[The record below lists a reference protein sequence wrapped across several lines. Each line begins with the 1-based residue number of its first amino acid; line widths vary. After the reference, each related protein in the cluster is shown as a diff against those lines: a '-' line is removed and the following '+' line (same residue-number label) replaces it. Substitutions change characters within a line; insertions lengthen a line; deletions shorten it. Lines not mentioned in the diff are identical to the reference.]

1 MAIDPREILRQSDLF
16 AGIGPETMDAVLA
29 SSISRA
35 VEEDGY
41 FFFQGD
47 PATHVYILLAGRVK
61 LLQVTP
67 AGQQVI
73 MRVLTPGEAF
83 AGIALLR
90 PKAGYPLSAQAVEDS
105 TALAWE
111 APTLRALAEKD
122 PAISLNTA
130 RVISGYM
137 TEVQDRYRELATEKV
152 ERRIARTLLR
162 LAAQSGRKVAE
173 GVLIDIPL
181 TRQDIAQMTGT
192 TLFTVSRTLSEW
204 ERQGMLSIGRERVV
218 IKEPH
223 ALVTI
228 AEDLPDSRQA

>member
-1 MAIDPREILRQSDLF
+1 MLRQSDLF
-16 AGIGPETMDAVLA
+16 GGVAPEMLEAVLA
-29 SSISRA
+29 SGIHRA

-47 PATHVYILLAGRVK
+47 PATHVYVLLEGRVK

-83 AGIALLR
+83 AGIALLK
-90 PKAGYPLSAQAVEDS
+90 PKAGYPVSAQAVEDS

-111 APTLRALAEKD
+111 TPTLRELAQTD

-130 RVISGYM
+130 QVISGYM
-137 TEVQDRYRELATEKV
+137 TDIQDRYRELATEKV

-162 LAAQSGRKVAE
+162 LAAQSGRKVPE

-204 ERQGMLSIGRERVV
+204 ERQGLLDIGRERVV
-218 IKEPH
+218 ITAPH
-223 ALVTI
+223 GLVTI
-228 AEDLPDSRQA
+228 AEDLPDARQP

>member
-1 MAIDPREILRQSDLF
+1 MALDPRETLRQSDLF
-16 AGIGPETMDAVLA
+16 TGIGTDTMDAVLA
-29 SSISRA
+29 SSISRS

-47 PATHVYILLAGRVK
+47 PATHVYVLLIGRVK
-61 LLQVTP
+61 LHQVTP

-90 PKAGYPLSAQAVEDS
+90 PKAGYPVSAQAMEES

-111 APTLRALAEKD
+111 APTLRALAQGD

-130 RVISGYM
+130 QVISGYM
-137 TEVQDRYRELATEKV
+137 TDVQDRYRELATEKV

-162 LAAQSGRKVAE
+162 LASQSGRKVAE

-204 ERQGMLSIGRERVV
+204 ERQGMLSVGRERVV
-218 IKEPH
+218 IREPH
-223 ALVTI
+223 ALVRI
-228 AEDLPDSRQA
+228 AEDLATGR

>member
-1 MAIDPREILRQSDLF
+1 MPPDLRDLLQKSNLF
-16 AGIGPETMDAVLA
+16 GNVAPETLEAAL
-29 SSISRA
+29 SSAISRA
-35 VEEDGY
+35 VEEDAY

-47 PATHVYILLAGRVK
+47 LATHVYLLVEGRVK

-73 MRVLTPGEAF
+73 MRMLTPGETF
-83 AGIALLR
+83 AGIALLK
-90 PKAGYPLSAQAVEDS
+90 PKAGYPVSAQAVENS

-111 APTLRALAEKD
+111 APVLRSLAEQD
-122 PAISLNTA
+122 PAVALNTA
-130 RVISGYM
+130 QVVTGYM

-152 ERRIARTLLR
+152 ERRVARTLLR
-162 LAAQSGRKVAE
+162 LASQSGRKVEE

-204 ERQGMLSIGRERVV
+204 ERQGLLRIGRERVV
-218 IKEPH
+218 ITNPH
-223 ALVTI
+223 GLVAI
-228 AEDLPDSRQA
+228 AEDLPARG

>member
-1 MAIDPREILRQSDLF
+1 MALDPTEILRRSELF
-16 AGIGPETMDAVLA
+16 ARVGPDTMERVLA

-47 PATHVYILLAGRVK
+47 PATHVYVLLAGRVK

-73 MRVLTPGEAF
+73 MRVLIPGEAF
-83 AGIALLR
+83 APIALLKPR
-90 PKAGYPLSAQAVEDS
+90 AGYPVSAQAVEDS

-111 APTLRALAEKD
+111 APNLRALAQKD
-122 PAISLNTA
+122 AVISLNA
-130 RVISGYM
+130 AQVISGYM

-204 ERQGMLSIGRERVV
+204 ERQGLLSIGRERV
-218 IKEPH
+218 IIREPH
-223 ALVTI
+223 GLVKI
-228 AEDLPDSRQA
+228 AEDLPT

>member
-1 MAIDPREILRQSDLF
+1 MALDPSEILRQSELF

-29 SSISRA
+29 SGISRA

-47 PATHVYILLAGRVK
+47 PATHVYVLLAGRVK

-83 AGIALLR
+83 APIALLKPR
-90 PKAGYPLSAQAVEDS
+90 AGYPVTAQAVEDS

-122 PAISLNTA
+122 AAISLNA
-130 RVISGYM
+130 AQVISGYM

-204 ERQGMLSIGRERVV
+204 ERQGLLSVGRERVV
-218 IKEPH
+218 IRAPH
-223 ALVTI
+223 GLVKI
-228 AEDLPDSRQA
+228 AEDLAT